1 MDGKILLNSI
11 VLLSFVGHRM
21 ALGGFDYAH
30 GGFYCFF
37 RRFSVVIARVL
48 EPGPAAVDKFA
59 QRVPALW
66 GSEVDP
72 SFDSVLLRVPQMTI
86 CSVALGSEH
95 SPVPFAVSWRS
106 HQDNEIDD
114 GFYMKLLTTCVNSD
128 SDLDQIDGAG
138 GSVNEC

>member
-1 MDGKILLNSI
+1 MDGKTLGDALLNSI
-11 VLLSFVGHRM
+11 VLLSFVGRRM

-72 SFDSVLLRVPQMTI
+72 SFDSVPTS
-86 CSVALGSEH
+86 CATNDD
-95 SPVPFAVSWRS
+95 
-106 HQDNEIDD
+106 DNMQCCPR
-114 GFYMKLLTTCVNSD
+114 F
-128 SDLDQIDGAG
+128 
-138 GSVNEC
+138 